1 MNTGGGAKPTTVK
14 PSQAA
19 AQIVLPTLIIIT
31 YLEERSEKGHPAGC
45 HQDLGEIS
53 EVGPQWRQYHRV
65 RPGKAKVHRTLS
77 QAEAGSRESKSGTFP
92 CLRYRVGECEA
103 DE

>member
-14 PSQAA
+14 PSQVA
-19 AQIVLPTLIIIT
+19 AQMVLPSSIIT
-31 YLEERSEKGHPAGC
+31 SLEERSQKGHPGGC

-53 EVGPQWRQYHRV
+53 EVGPQWREHRV

-77 QAEAGSRESKSGTFP
+77 QAEAGSRESKSGTYTCLKIP
-92 CLRYRVGECEA
+92 CRRM
-103 DE
+103 